1 MKKTILLPLLT
12 VFTLICGCN
21 GSISDLQTGQ
31 TFEKESEYP
40 EEMLYENDKEIEE
53 KRLKVEIQNIY
64 SESSRIA
71 DVMNDPAFASYG
83 RLIFPVDAEYMS
95 GNNLGSLR
103 LTWYTNIRP
112 EKTVEI
118 VNYMKSNADA
128 GETIFYDIYTDEE
141 KTADPDK
148 KDTGLFFF
156 RGEPWAKFAIVN
168 AGGGFAYV
176 GAMHDSFPH
185 ALELSRQGYNA
196 FALIYRP
203 GAQTA
208 CEDLARAITFIFEH
222 ADELAVDTMDYSL
235 WGGSAGGR
243 MSAWLGS
250 YGTERFSESAYPRPA
265 AVIVN
270 YTGLSEVTG
279 TEPPTYSAVGTN
291 DGIADWRTME
301 RRIKRIKAN
310 GTDAQIEIFD
320 GLSHGFGLGTGT
332 AAEGWLE
339 RAVIFWERNMSE
351 PIQEKETLS
360 GIIPDELEYIPERY
374 RRPADHQG
382 TLEKLTYDTWESFS
396 YEQHSQKLTKEAW
409 IYLPYGYSEDQRYN
423 IFYISHGGWSNETT
437 LMGTDRNPTSFKNVV
452 DHAIEDGRMV
462 PMILVYMTYNNTSEN
477 DSGDY
482 SLALKLTDN
491 YHNELINDLIP
502 AAESRYSTY
511 ASDITKEALMASRDH
526 RGFGGFSMGSVN
538 TWCTFRY
545 AMDCFRYF
553 MPMSGNYTT
562 DGRYMADLVTA
573 QGFGPDDFFIFSA
586 SGTEDFAYNA
596 FKAQIMAMGNNAPE
610 MFRFAK
616 SESEGNLSF
625 MEREGYIHD
634 FTATYEYTYNGLCF
648 FWNAQQ

>member
-12 VFTLICGCN
+12 AFTLICGCN
-21 GSISDLQTGQ
+21 GNISDLQTGQ

-71 DVMNDPAFASYG
+71 DVMNDPTFASYG
-83 RLIFPVDAEYMS
+83 RLIFPVDAGYMS
-95 GNNLGSLR
+95 GDNLGSLR

-156 RGEPWAKFAIVN
+156 RGEPGAKFAIVN

-222 ADELAVDTMDYSL
+222 ADELAVDTTDYSL

-270 YTGLSEVTG
+270 YIGISEATGR
-279 TEPPTYSAVGTN
+279 EPPTYSAVGTN
-291 DGIADWRTME
+291 DGIAGWRTME

-502 AAESRYSTY
+502 AVESRYSTY

>member
-21 GSISDLQTGQ
+21 GSISGLQTGQ

-71 DVMNDPAFASYG
+71 DVMNDPTFASYG
-83 RLIFPVDAEYMS
+83 RLIFPVDAGYMS
-95 GNNLGSLR
+95 GDNLGSLR

-156 RGEPWAKFAIVN
+156 RGEPGAKFAIVN

-222 ADELAVDTMDYSL
+222 ADELAVDTTDYSL

-279 TEPPTYSAVGTN
+279 REPPTYSAVGTN

-502 AAESRYSTY
+502 AVESRYSTY